1 MHIKR
6 NRRDSFVGVVF
17 FAVIMVAIG
26 LTATTL
32 VGRVDVPQS
41 AVRLVVLGP

>member
-17 FAVIMVAIG
+17 FVTIIVAIG
-26 LTATTL
+26 LTAITL
-32 VGRVDVPQS
+32 VGRVDAPQS
-41 AVRLVVLGP
+41 ATRLIVFGS